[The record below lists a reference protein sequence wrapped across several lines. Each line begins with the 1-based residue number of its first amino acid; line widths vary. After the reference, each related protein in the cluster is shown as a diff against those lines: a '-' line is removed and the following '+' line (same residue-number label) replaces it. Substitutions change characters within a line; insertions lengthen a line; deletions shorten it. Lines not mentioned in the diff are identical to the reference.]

1 MSALQCQD
9 ITSQQIE
16 ATHAVLAELG
26 GGLAARVG
34 LLGIAVED
42 AVIKVNEGT
51 YDAKA
56 HFDRE
61 RSASWQTAIEDD
73 RRGR

>member
-1 MSALQCQD
+1 M
-9 ITSQQIE
+9 
-16 ATHAVLAELG
+16 G
-26 GGLAARVG
+26 GGLASLVG
-34 LLGIAVED
+34 QFGIAVED

-61 RSASWQTAIEDD
+61 KSGSWQAAIEDD